1 MSLTLGMPTVCRSCQ
16 HDYKVLLHNSTF
28 CLVPRGRRL
37 GSFRYLETLQA
48 GCIPVLLSNG
58 WVLPFAEV
66 IDWSKAAIW
75 GDERLLLQ
83 VPSLVRSISHGEILS
98 LRQHTQFL
106 WNAYFSSVEK
116 IVDTTLEVMKERI
129 FRLAARPTFV
139 WNSLPGS
146 LIMLPEYSS
155 DLKRYPFYWRHLA
168 VTPPEKF
175 TAVMYTKSK
184 TVISSLSSSSP
195 SSSALYR
202 LISNICKSTFLFR
215 IIVLCHY
222 SNGSIPRDVHWP
234 VPSHIAVI
242 VKTVTSIDSRFYP
255 YEEIETDAVLGLDD
269 DTMLTTDEVD
279 FAFHAWKNFPDRLV
293 GYPPRTHYWDD
304 SRLQWSYVSKV
315 TNDYSMVLPSAAFYH
330 RYYGYMY
337 THVLAESLHSI
348 VTELQ
353 NGEDIL
359 MNFLV
364 SHATGRPPIKV
375 GQRRQYKESMV
386 TTVPSDLA
394 GAKTPEWLSL
404 QHFRQR
410 QHCMNVFVAAFGY
423 MPLVR
428 SSMRLDP
435 LLFKDPVSIVRKK
448 YRQIEHV

>member
-1 MSLTLGMPTVCRSCQ
+1 MASYQNRIYCC
-16 HDYKVLLHNSTF
+16 
-28 CLVPRGRRL
+28 CLDIQ
-37 GSFRYLETLQA
+37 T
-48 GCIPVLLSNG
+48 GCINPVS
-58 WVLPFAEV
+58 LPFQV
-66 IDWSKAAIW
+66 
-75 GDERLLLQ
+75 GD
-83 VPSLVRSISHGEILS
+83 VNPLS
-98 LRQHTQFL
+98 L
-106 WNAYFSSVEK
+106 S
-116 IVDTTLEVMKERI
+116 
-129 FRLAARPTFV
+129 LA
-139 WNSLPGS
+139 
-146 LIMLPEYSS
+146 
-155 DLKRYPFYWRHLA
+155 
-168 VTPPEKF
+168 
-175 TAVMYTKSK
+175 
-184 TVISSLSSSSP
+184 
-195 SSSALYR
+195 
-202 LISNICKSTFLFR
+202 
-215 IIVLCHY
+215 
-222 SNGSIPRDVHWP
+222 
-234 VPSHIAVI
+234 
-242 VKTVTSIDSRFYP
+242 
-255 YEEIETDAVLGLDD
+255 
-269 DTMLTTDEVD
+269 
-279 FAFHAWKNFPDRLV
+279 
-293 GYPPRTHYWDD
+293 
-304 SRLQWSYVSKV
+304 
-315 TNDYSMVLPSAAFYH
+315 

-337 THVLAESLHSI
+337 THVLAESLHST